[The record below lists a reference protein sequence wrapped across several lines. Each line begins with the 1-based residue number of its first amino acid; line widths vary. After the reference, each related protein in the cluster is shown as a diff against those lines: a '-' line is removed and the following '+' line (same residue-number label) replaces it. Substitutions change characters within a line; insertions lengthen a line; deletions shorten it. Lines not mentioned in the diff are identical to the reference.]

1 MHSVRQRQSTRYA
14 HQTERVEDQQDIL
27 RQITFVDRLGSGS
40 DLGTFLLGL
49 LSVINKPKRLSI
61 VAIVKGIMELV
72 PVRKDVLPKED
83 RQ

>member
-1 MHSVRQRQSTRYA
+1 MTIKRNESRINR
-14 HQTERVEDQQDIL
+14 IFL
-27 RQITFVDRLGSGS
+27 RQINFVDRLGSGS
-40 DLGTFLLGL
+40 DLGTFLLAL

-61 VAIVKGIMELV
+61 VAIVKDTMELV